1 MKSKLLF
8 GALLGSIALASCN
21 ADEDLATSQA
31 QKSPIKFT
39 VSLETANGDT
49 PSTKAILT
57 DKFKINFE
65 NNDLMS
71 LFHGATVNAS
81 AGNLNQTITGYQ
93 NAIYAGTAED
103 GKTFSFTTKSMVL
116 ESGAIMVYPADTTF
130 ANTNADAPKVSIA
143 QHQDENTVKLMP
155 YMSEVLDIKS
165 YDGDAGANTAG
176 YDKYYPVVLKPIGS
190 VLALQIDPTNA
201 DRINNLGVA
210 ELKVTKAQLGATG
223 AIFTTGLYVKATDA
237 AIAYTGDDALINGL
251 WDKASDVDLT
261 DAHLTTVAEL
271 TTTNVSNDKAVFTLL
286 PAKASIDGTGAKVT
300 INTNYGKVEL
310 AATNEVWV
318 KGTAAAV
325 SVKDGLEDVL
335 NNTWVAPSTASP
347 NFGTEKTGGL
357 FNRKITADMSTLN
370 MNGLHITDQ
379 QHLLDALKVYDA
391 IAKDA
396 TVTFYLD
403 GDAKGEFVMEAA
415 AAAAYEARVA
425 NDQNQIT
432 FELSTDQA
440 TKCDAVKFV
449 STTETEVPAVLKF
462 GTTVAPIKFAG
473 LWKYSESKTFDY
485 VASLEIVEGATM
497 TMSEAIKATVRNN
510 ASGVTITNN
519 GTVNISGETDLALSM
534 DNNGTINIPV
544 GAEFYMNN
552 AKLTNEA
559 TDLNTCGEIINNGIL
574 GVRQNTSGEINNF
587 GYIKQGNGSA
597 FTYVTSN
604 ASSAADFAAD
614 FNPTSNKIGTIEL
627 YGLGNENT
635 AVDKTGKPGFI
646 KVITTAASI
655 SADEVGKYANYVEIT
670 GACTACSDLPTTV
683 QYVEVKSSEMVVW
696 TTTQACTVI
705 GLIVDNNY
713 KLNIPNGSEV
723 TATTTYLKGK
733 IFRGGEFTCTD
744 FDGYLGG
751 AAADGNNVITSK

>member
-57 DKFKINFE
+57 DRYKINFE

-71 LFHGATVNAS
+71 LFHGATVDAS
-81 AGNLNQTITGYQ
+81 AVDKKQTITAYQ

-116 ESGAIMVYPADTTF
+116 EKGAIMVYPADTTF
-130 ANTNADAPKVSIA
+130 ANKGTDAPKVSIA

-155 YMSEVLDIKS
+155 YMSEVLDIKN
-165 YDGDAGANTAG
+165 YNEDAGANTAG

-210 ELKVTKAQLGATG
+210 ELKVTKAKLGATG
-223 AIFTTGLYVKATDA
+223 NIFTTGLHVKATDGG
-237 AIAYTGDDALINGL
+237 IGYKGDDNLITNL
-251 WDKASDVDLT
+251 WNKASDVDLT
-261 DAHLTTVAEL
+261 DANLTTVAEL

-286 PAKASIDGTGAKVT
+286 PAKTAIDGTGAAVT

-310 AATNEVWV
+310 AAEEKVWA
-318 KGTAAAV
+318 KGTTAAV
-325 SVKDGLEDVL
+325 SVKDGLEYVL

-370 MNGLHITDQ
+370 MDGLHITDQ

-425 NDQNQIT
+425 NDQNKIT
-432 FELSTDQA
+432 FELSTEAA
-440 TKCDAVKFV
+440 TECEAVKFV
-449 STTETEVPAVLKF
+449 STTETEVPTVLKF
-462 GTTVAPIKFAG
+462 GAAAPIKFAG

-497 TMSEAIKATVRNN
+497 TMSEAIKATVINN

-534 DNNGTINIPV
+534 DNNGTINIPAEAKFFMD
-544 GAEFYMNN
+544 GAV
-552 AKLTNEA
+552 LTNKA
-559 TDLNTCGEIINNGIL
+559 KSLAVYGKIYNAGRL
-574 GVRQNTSGEINNF
+574 GVRTEPSTGKINNY
-587 GYIKQGNGSA
+587 GYIKQENAEAYTYVSTNAMGNGFAEA
-597 FTYVTSN
+597 FVDETN
-604 ASSAADFAAD
+604 E
-614 FNPTSNKIGTIEL
+614 IGTIEL
-627 YGLGNENT
+627 FETGNVNT
-635 AVDKTGKPGFI
+635 VVATGGKAGFI
-646 KVITTAASI
+646 KVITTAASVGK
-655 SADEVGKYANYVEIT
+655 DEVGTKANYVVIT
-670 GACTACSDLPTTV
+670 GDCNSLDDIPNTV
-683 QYVEVKSSEMVVW
+683 EYVDIQSSSSVVW
-696 TTTQACTVI
+696 NTTGKTHL
-705 GLIVDNNY
+705 GLIVGKGY
-713 KLNIPNGSEV
+713 ELNIQKESSV
-723 TATTTYLKGK
+723 SITTAYVKGY
-733 IFRGGEFTCTD
+733 IYRAGTLSCNDYE
-744 FDGYLGG
+744 GYLGG
-751 AAADGNNVITSK
+751 TDADKANIIAQ

>member
-81 AGNLNQTITGYQ
+81 AADLKQTITAYQ

-116 ESGAIMVYPADTTF
+116 EKGAIMVYPADTTF
-130 ANTNADAPKVSIA
+130 ANKGTDAPKVSIA
-143 QHQDENTVKLMP
+143 QNQDENTVKLMP

-165 YDGDAGANTAG
+165 YNEDAGANTAG

-210 ELKVTKAQLGATG
+210 ELKVTKAQLGASG

-261 DAHLTTVAEL
+261 DANLTTVTEL

-310 AATNEVWV
+310 AAADEVWV

-325 SVKDGLEDVL
+325 SVKDGLENVL
-335 NNTWVAPSTASP
+335 KNTWVAPSTASP

-370 MNGLHITDQ
+370 MDGLHITDQ

-425 NDQNQIT
+425 DNSNQIT

-440 TKCDAVKFV
+440 TKCEAVKFV

-462 GTTVAPIKFAG
+462 GTTAAPIKFAG
-473 LWKYSESKTFDY
+473 LWKYSEKKTFDY
-485 VASLEIVEGATM
+485 VASLEFVEGATLTM
-497 TMSEAIKATVRNN
+497 TNEITATTSN
-510 ASGVTITNN
+510 SIGLTITNN
-519 GTVNISGETDLALSM
+519 GTVNISGATTLKLGM
-534 DNNGTINIPV
+534 TNNGAINIPV
-544 GAEFYMNN
+544 GAEFLINN
-552 AKLTNEA
+552 AKLTNDA
-559 TDLNTCGEIINNGIL
+559 IDLNTCGEIINNGSM
-574 GVRQNTSGEINNF
+574 GVQNGTSGTIDNY
-587 GYIKQGNGSA
+587 GYIKQGNA
-597 FTYVTSN
+597 NAYTYVSTN
-604 ASSAADFAAD
+604 ASTSASFANA
-614 FNPTSNKIGTIEL
+614 FNASSNKIGTIEL
-627 YGLGNENT
+627 FGTGNLNT
-635 AVDKTGKPGFI
+635 VVDAAGKPGFI
-646 KVITTAASI
+646 KVITTATSV
-655 SADEVGKYANYVEIT
+655 SENEVGTYANYVEIT
-670 GACTACSDLPTTV
+670 GACTACGKLPSNV
-683 QYVEVKSSEMVVW
+683 EYVEVKSSERVIW
-696 TTTQACTVI
+696 TATTPITVT
-705 GLIVDNNY
+705 GLIVDANY
-713 KLNIPNGSEV
+713 SLNIPRGSAVE
-723 TATTTYLKGK
+723 ATTTYLKGR
-733 IFRGGEFTCTD
+733 IYNAGTFTCSD